1 MNRTINY
8 QIDKTAAGLRVEQFL
23 KRKGY
28 SSQNI
33 SSIKHMPESI
43 LLTGFPL
50 TIFVCSLHAELT
62 CFCFS
67 ANSL

>member
-23 KRKGY
+23 KRKEY

-33 SSIKHMPESI
+33 SSINICQKA
-43 LLTGFPL
+43 FW
-50 TIFVCSLHAELT
+50 
-62 CFCFS
+62 
-67 ANSL
+67 